1 MDEMKFSRRNSL
13 GLLGLAGAAAAIP
26 SAATAATAAKGGN
39 KASLGKPRIPFITK
53 IDFKDPLWTR
63 DTYARIDADLDPA
76 KEKCGWLKGK
86 AYGVRDNEKVRPLFG
101 VEGFS
106 FVRTKRL
113 EDGSVRRM
121 LREIVF
127 YRDLETGAILK
138 EWHNPYT
145 DETVR
150 VVPIANDPFNF
161 TISAFQPEPP
171 SYGGLQK
178 VKHEPKP
185 FLQDWEYGPDG
196 TMVLHTGIDMIYP
209 NALQPDKWPRESS
222 GPMNRV
228 SEHFIYVVK
237 KADVENPHLTHI
249 PHIGAWS
256 RITPWLPWMLMGQA
270 PGHISYFT
278 HFQTIPDGIKGLPAD
293 LVAAARAMDEKWL
306 HAPTEDYGPSLSSL
320 ENYAREQKPAP
331 VPAGWSPPQPPAMGA
346 PPFPPRP

>member
-1 MDEMKFSRRNSL
+1 MDDLKFSRRDSL
-13 GLLGLAGAAAAIP
+13 GLAALVGAAAAIP
-26 SAATAATAAKGGN
+26 TMAEAATKGAG
-39 KASLGKPRIPFITK
+39 GKQKVPFITK
-53 IDFKDPLWTR
+53 IDLKDPYWTR
-63 DTYARIDADLDPA
+63 DTYARIDADIDPT
-76 KEKCGWLKGK
+76 KEKVGWLKGK
-86 AYGVRDNEKVRPLFG
+86 AYGVRNNEKVRPLFN

-106 FVRTKRL
+106 VVRTKRL
-113 EDGSVRRM
+113 DDGSVRRM

-127 YRDLETGAILK
+127 YRDLETGKIL
-138 EWHNPYT
+138 EQWNNPYT
-145 DETVR
+145 NETVR

-161 TISAFQPEPP
+161 TISAFEPEAP

-178 VKHEPKP
+178 TENRARKP
-185 FLQDWEYGPDG
+185 FLQEWEYGPEG
-196 TMVLHTGIDMIYP
+196 TMVLHNGIDMIYP

-270 PGHISYFT
+270 PGHVSYFT
-278 HFQTIPDGIKGLPAD
+278 HFQTVPEGVKALPAD

-331 VPAGWSPPQPPAMGA
+331 VPVGWSPPQPPAIA
-346 PPFPPRP
+346 PTQFPPRP

>member
-1 MDEMKFSRRNSL
+1 MDEMKLSRRNSL
-13 GLLGLAGAAAAIP
+13 GILGLAGAAAAVP
-26 SAATAATAAKGGN
+26 GAVAAATSAKSGH
-39 KASLGKPRIPFITK
+39 KVPAGKQQFPFITK

-63 DTYARIDADLDPA
+63 DTYARIDGNLDPA

-86 AYGVRDNEKVRPLFG
+86 AFGVRDNEKVRPLFG

-106 FVRTKRL
+106 LTRTKRL
-113 EDGSVRRM
+113 KDGSVRRM

-161 TISAFQPEPP
+161 TISSTVPELP
-171 SYGGLQK
+171 SYGGLQTEK
-178 VKHEPKP
+178 RAPKP
-185 FLQDWEYGPDG
+185 FLQDWTFGPDG
-196 TMVLHTGIDMIYP
+196 NMILTTDIDMIYP
-209 NALQPDKWPRESS
+209 NALQPEKWPRESS

-249 PHIGAWS
+249 PHIGSWS

-270 PGHISYFT
+270 PGHINYFT
-278 HFQTIPDGIKGLPAD
+278 HFETIPDGIKGLPAD

-331 VPAGWSPPQPPAMGA
+331 VPAGWSPPQPPARGGA
-346 PPFPPRP
+346 PRP